1 MSSEDAMPDFA
12 ALAEK
17 ARRIAEQAQAVT
29 AAPAP
34 SPGAAAERARLL
46 EADKRWGAAVAP
58 DGTRYFFDKA
68 TGAAQWHEPEALQ
81 GAGLRIVPGEILPDG
96 PSLPPPWRELTDGDS
111 GRKYYWDASTGAT
124 RWSRPKP
131 ETLPAAT
138 VINPKQQQ
146 HGTVRE

>member
-1 MSSEDAMPDFA
+1 MPDFA

-17 ARRIAEQAQAVT
+17 ARRIAEQAQAVP